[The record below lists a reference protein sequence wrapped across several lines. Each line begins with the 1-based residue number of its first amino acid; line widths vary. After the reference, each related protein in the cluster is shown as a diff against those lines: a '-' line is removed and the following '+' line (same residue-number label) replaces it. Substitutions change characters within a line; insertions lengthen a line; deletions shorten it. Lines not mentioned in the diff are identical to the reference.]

1 MTSCCKMFH
10 CLCRGSQTKVINP
23 INSFVE
29 LTSKMG
35 VSSIKERIQ
44 WKDCKPF
51 VPPISSG
58 EVIKVYD
65 GDTITVAAQ
74 LPYPESPIYR
84 FSVRLFGID
93 APEIKGKSEEER
105 VAAHVAQ
112 QALEGLILHKIVR
125 LENRGQEKYGRIL
138 ADVYIGE
145 IHINKWLLD
154 NGHAKVY
161 DGGKKEVFV
170 PL

>member
-1 MTSCCKMFH
+1 MTSCCKMFR
-10 CLCRGSQTKVINP
+10 CLCRGSQSKVINP
-23 INSFVE
+23 
-29 LTSKMG
+29 
-35 VSSIKERIQ
+35 IQ

-105 VAAHVAQ
+105 AAAHLAQ

-138 ADVYIGE
+138 ADAYIGE

-161 DGGKKEVFV
+161 DGGKKEAFV